1 MTRLPLL
8 MLASCLL
15 TACAV
20 GPMRTPAPDIKVP
33 PPPNLTAPPAPLPPP
48 ASGRVP
54 DLEANHRQVALA
66 YHQLASQ
73 LCRLLEF
80 LEQAPT
86 ECQAWRQAP
95 GTKP

>member
-1 MTRLPLL
+1 MTRLTLL
-8 MLASCLL
+8 MVACCLL
-15 TACAV
+15 SACAA
-20 GPMRTPAPDIKVP
+20 GPTPMPVSPIKVP

-54 DLEANHRQVALA
+54 DLEANHLQVTRA

-80 LEQAPT
+80 LEQAPS
-86 ECQAWRQAP
+86 ECQAWRKAP
-95 GTKP
+95 

>member
-1 MTRLPLL
+1 MTRLLPL

-15 TACAV
+15 TACAA
-20 GPMRTPAPDIKVP
+20 GPMRTPAPELKVP

-54 DLEANHRQVALA
+54 DLEANHLQVARA

-80 LEQAPT
+80 LEAAPSD
-86 ECQAWRQAP
+86 CQAWRHEPSTQP
-95 GTKP
+95 

>member
-1 MTRLPLL
+1 MTRLLLL
-8 MLASCLL
+8 MLVCCLM
-15 TACAV
+15 TACAG
-20 GPMRTPAPDIKVP
+20 GPPRTPAPVPELKVP
-33 PPPNLTAPPAPLPPP
+33 PPPNLLSPPAPLPPP

-54 DLEANHRQVALA
+54 DLEANHQQVARA

-86 ECQAWRQAP
+86 ECQAWRPTPAP
-95 GTKP
+95 